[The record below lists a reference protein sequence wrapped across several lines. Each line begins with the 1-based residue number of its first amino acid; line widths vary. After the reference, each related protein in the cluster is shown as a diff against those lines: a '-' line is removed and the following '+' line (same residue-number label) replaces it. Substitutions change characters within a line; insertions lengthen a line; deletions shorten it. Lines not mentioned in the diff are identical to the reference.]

1 VKEVRNEQR
10 KLLAAWFN
18 NVGTGIISVGV
29 LTPAVARI
37 LGAAS
42 AAQAET
48 ILLVMAFSFLMGF
61 AFNLIGTLVLLGYE
75 P

>member
-37 LGAAS
+37 LGVTSSAS
-42 AAQAET
+42 AET
-48 ILLVMAFSFLMGF
+48 ILLVMAFSFLIGF
-61 AFNLIGTLVLLGYE
+61 GFNVIGTLVLLRYE

>member
-1 VKEVRNEQR
+1 VKEVRNGQR

-42 AAQAET
+42 STQAET
-48 ILLVMAFSFLMGF
+48 ILLVMAFSFLIGF
-61 AFNLIGTLVLLGYE
+61 GFNLIGTLVLLGYE

>member
-10 KLLAAWFN
+10 KLLTAWFN

-29 LTPAVARI
+29 LTPAAARI

-42 AAQAET
+42 SAPAET

-61 AFNLIGTLVLLGYE
+61 GFNVVGTLILLGYE